1 MDRFPYRFGAH
12 SERPYSY
19 WIRQGAES
27 YGAKG
32 ALNAPD
38 LTFQEM
44 LTYAMQD
51 EYLAQSRYNAILGTF
66 GSNRTFQQIR
76 EAELRHISALA
87 QLFNMYGI
95 PLPPDVSQTFV
106 QTPVSVKAAFA
117 QGVQGEIE
125 NIAMYD
131 RFLSYDLPSDARS
144 VFTNLRNASVNH
156 LAAFERG
163 LARRKT

>member
-1 MDRFPYRFGAH
+1 MDRFPYQFGPISA
-12 SERPYSY
+12 SSFSY
-19 WIRQGAES
+19 WNRQGAENH
-27 YGAKG
+27 GAKG
-32 ALNAPD
+32 ALNAPT
-38 LTFQEM
+38 LTLPEM

-66 GSNRTFQQIR
+66 GSIRTFERIK
-76 EAELRHISALA
+76 EAELRHISALV

-95 PLPPDVSQTFV
+95 PLPPDVSQSFI
-106 QTPVSVKAAFA
+106 QTPASVKAAFA

-131 RFLSYDLPSDARS
+131 RFLTYDLPADVRL

-163 LARRKT
+163 LARRAK